1 MVFLFVLIGKY
12 FYSNNQVN
20 GDGRN
25 FYFGYKD
32 FPLPVASDAGVT
44 LYYDVSQ
51 NQGRLIQDAYQ

>member
-44 LYYDVSQ
+44 LYYDVS
-51 NQGRLIQDAYQ
+51 